1 MADNSTAAT
10 AAAAGPTP
18 TVAVGRSE
26 DAVQDGGDAIDT
38 FSSYIPTAL
47 PPCIVQLLKDKAAA
61 STKAMT
67 TGTSGSTVVD
77 ATDVAGV
84 GASIQN
90 NEVIELLDSEDEDAT
105 TNDNDNGS
113 TVPITK
119 SAAALSSDTEANAAK
134 ENNGRDSETLGSRCG
149 DSVIKTIAID
159 ADASS
164 SSSDSDANKSNNA
177 NDDNTTNDNDNS
189 NLFFCSSSHTS
200 PSVESALLSSVSSP
214 TVPDEAAKV
223 IYPLVQQDKLS
234 PLQAEGV
241 LLAIHRFQ
249 RVFRSGGSGGGGG
262 GGGGKMMRA
271 GE

>member
-90 NEVIELLDSEDEDAT
+90 NEVIELLDSDDDDAT
-105 TNDNDNGS
+105 NDSHNRPA
-113 TVPITK
+113 VPITK
-119 SAAALSSDTEANAAK
+119 SAAASSSDTEANAAK
-134 ENNGRDSETLGSRCG
+134 ENNGRDSETLGSWCG
-149 DSVIKTIAID
+149 KYVIKTID
-159 ADASS
+159 ADASASS

-249 RVFRSGGSGGGGG
+249 RVFRSGGSGGGG
-262 GGGGKMMRA
+262 KMMRA

>member
-1 MADNSTAAT
+1 MADNYTAAS
-10 AAAAGPTP
+10 AAAAAVAAGPIP

-38 FSSYIPTAL
+38 FSSYIPTGL

-90 NEVIELLDSEDEDAT
+90 NEVIELLDSDDDDA
-105 TNDNDNGS
+105 TNDNDNRPA
-113 TVPITK
+113 VPIPK
-119 SAAALSSDTEANAAK
+119 LAAALSSDTEANAAK
-134 ENNGRDSETLGSRCG
+134 ENNGRGSETLGSRCG
-149 DSVIKTIAID
+149 EYVIKTIDTA
-159 ADASS
+159 AAAFSSSSS
-164 SSSDSDANKSNNA
+164 SSSDANNVDSN
-177 NDDNTTNDNDNS
+177 DKS
-189 NLFFCSSSHTS
+189 NLFLCSSSHTS

-249 RVFRSGGSGGGGG
+249 RVFRSGSGGAGNGAGSGG
-262 GGGGKMMRA
+262 KMRA